1 MNEILA
7 NPIFKDFF
15 IPLVSV
21 FLTIAVK
28 VVSRKDS
35 FMETT
40 RDDFAIGFDLAVT
53 SLILLVLYASR
64 IAVEVNENIS
74 PKISVYKLKLEYVP
88 WLLCCFIFGL
98 WALSTIV
105 RRFGW
110 EQNQTKVL
118 KMWWG
123 VMFPNILGLTAL
135 LFIVNYI
142 D

>member
-7 NPIFKDFF
+7 HPLFKDFA
-15 IPLVSV
+15 IPLLSV
-21 FLTIAVK
+21 FLTIAIK

-35 FMETT
+35 FMEATKE
-40 RDDFAIGFDLAVT
+40 DFAIGFDLAVT
-53 SLILLVLYASR
+53 SLILLVSFASR
-64 IAVEVNENIS
+64 IAIEINLENNS
-74 PKISVYKLKLEYVP
+74 NATEYKLKLGLVP
-88 WLLCCFIFGL
+88 WLLFFFTLGL

-110 EQNQTKVL
+110 EQNQNKVL

-123 VMFPNILGLTAL
+123 VIFPNILGLGAL